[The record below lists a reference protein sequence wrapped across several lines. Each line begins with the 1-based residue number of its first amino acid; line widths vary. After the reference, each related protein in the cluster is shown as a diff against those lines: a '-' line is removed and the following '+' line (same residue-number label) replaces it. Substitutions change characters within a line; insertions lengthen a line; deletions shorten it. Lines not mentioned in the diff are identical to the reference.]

1 MRVNDG
7 GLGEGVDYCIEA
19 YKIVYGFK
27 ELLGTAKCTM
37 QREKCDVQLYI
48 RYLSFFSLVGSRTLS
63 HTVGNSLKQSRNTFS
78 RCYSCLIVFIIL
90 YIPNTKHVQHNTSAF
105 SNRKSCRENT
115 SRNCFRKIYNEIP
128 ERRGTLQHEKHC

>member
-1 MRVNDG
+1 MALRNCSEQQN
-7 GLGEGVDYCIEA
+7 L
-19 YKIVYGFK
+19 KFK
-27 ELLGTAKCTM
+27 WSRQLLRKPSLC
-37 QREKCDVQLYI
+37 REKTCDVQLYI
-48 RYLSFFSLVGSRTLS
+48 RYLSIFSLVGSRTLS
-63 HTVGNSLKQSRNTFS
+63 HTVGNSLKQNRNTFS

-128 ERRGTLQHEKHC
+128 ERRGTLQHDKHC